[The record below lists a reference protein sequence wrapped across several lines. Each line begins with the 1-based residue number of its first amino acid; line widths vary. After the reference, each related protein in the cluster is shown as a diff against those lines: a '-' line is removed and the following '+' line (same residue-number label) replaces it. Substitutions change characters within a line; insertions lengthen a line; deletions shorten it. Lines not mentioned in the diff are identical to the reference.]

1 MQYFSDEQL
10 DDMFR
15 LLDFDQL
22 EELGYKMDIYSPDE
36 LEDFLIT
43 IEEEFSELDRE
54 DKIAELRQIGA
65 FDDDYLVDEVKMGA
79 EPYNLYSHPSLGHVT
94 SDLMWENLGG
104 SLKAVGINPE
114 YEIETPT
121 PPSNGGTERGLHI
134 SCFLNVSCSN

>member
-22 EELGYKMDIYSPDE
+22 EQLGYKMDIYSPDE

-79 EPYNLYSHPSLGHVT
+79 ETKRERLKREREERMKWMTLL
-94 SDLMWENLGG
+94 LM
-104 SLKAVGINPE
+104 
-114 YEIETPT
+114 
-121 PPSNGGTERGLHI
+121 
-134 SCFLNVSCSN
+134 

>member
-1 MQYFSDEQL
+1 MTWWNWYCYDCRWKGVAQ
-10 DDMFR
+10 
-15 LLDFDQL
+15 
-22 EELGYKMDIYSPDE
+22 ELA
-36 LEDFLIT
+36 EDFMIT

-104 SLKAVGINPE
+104 TLKPVGINPE

-121 PPSNGGTERGLHI
+121 PPSNGGTESGESQQQFHRALPPP
-134 SCFLNVSCSN
+134 SQRDRKSVV